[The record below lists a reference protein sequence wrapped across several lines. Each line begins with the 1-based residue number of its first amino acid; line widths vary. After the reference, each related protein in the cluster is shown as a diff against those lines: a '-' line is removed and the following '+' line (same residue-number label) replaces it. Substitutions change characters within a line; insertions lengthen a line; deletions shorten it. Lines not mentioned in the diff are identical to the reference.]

1 MNNKFFKSTLAALGL
16 SLLLGCQTTPP
27 PYAGGLGADGLPA
40 ARYRIGGGLN
50 VKFTAPVKGL
60 AYVVED
66 TSHKLLSTTQLNEKD
81 DFENAMDL
89 TGEETQQNLA
99 KYGIN
104 VNAAKF
110 SVYFVPVIE
119 PKEKE

>member
-1 MNNKFFKSTLAALGL
+1 MNNRFFKSALAALGL
-16 SLLLGCQTTPP
+16 ALLPGCQTTPP
-27 PYAGGLGADGLPA
+27 PYAGGLGTDGLPA
-40 ARYRIGGGLN
+40 ARYRMGGGLN
-50 VKFTAPVKGL
+50 VKFTAPVKGM

-66 TSHKLLSTTQLNEKD
+66 TSHKLLATTQLNEND

-89 TGEETQQNLA
+89 SDDETQRNLA

-110 SVYFVPVIE
+110 SVYFVPVIQ